1 MEFES
6 FRSREKS
13 KSFVAMEYKCS
24 KMVNSLRLVLVI
36 VCLVSLIPHITARPS
51 SVRHSKQLR
60 LMDHLLRSR
69 AAAAERTHQ
78 HNHQHKRRST
88 DYEDYYDAD
97 YKRVQQCYEDEDIN
111 ELCQR
116 CSKVT
121 KSSIVFPMCC
131 NNEDHTM
138 TWCKEYVY
146 YGIQT

>member
-1 MEFES
+1 
-6 FRSREKS
+6 
-13 KSFVAMEYKCS
+13 MEYKSS

-36 VCLVSLIPHITARPS
+36 VCLVSLMPHITAKPS
-51 SVRHSKQLR
+51 NVRHSKQLR
-60 LMDHLLRSR
+60 IIDDLLRSR
-69 AAAAERTHQ
+69 TDSSERIREHNP
-78 HNHQHKRRST
+78 NHQHHRRSV
-88 DYEDYYDAD
+88 DYEDYYDED
-97 YKRVQQCYEDEDIN
+97 YNRMRQCFEDEDIN

-121 KSSIVFPMCC
+121 KSSMVFPMCC